1 MPPNFGDHMKQLDAP
16 QIGLLL
22 ASTTLGLLDTLKRKR
37 VDALGGWDKAVVG
50 QGVIKKTDPAVEY
63 IREMEERFFSVAAD
77 LEKIC
82 GKLSVEVVKRNGK
95 MPKTIMS
102 PDSSAYLHC
111 MAAKVIDELQHFV
124 DTTANGYEPGVTYL
138 DGYNDAVDELDHL
151 MFKRNMSRQA
161 ALDAVREAHKQREK
175 LEEAR

>member
-1 MPPNFGDHMKQLDAP
+1 
-16 QIGLLL
+16 
-22 ASTTLGLLDTLKRKR
+22 
-37 VDALGGWDKAVVG
+37 
-50 QGVIKKTDPAVEY
+50 
-63 IREMEERFFSVAAD
+63 
-77 LEKIC
+77 
-82 GKLSVEVVKRNGK
+82 
-95 MPKTIMS
+95 
-102 PDSSAYLHC
+102 